1 MSDVK
6 DWDDE
11 KKMVMAKAIIQMIS
25 DENKLFFRVRGQD
38 GELYYGQ
45 FNSGIEDTYL
55 GDTDNGKLLVLGVHE
70 LIGPAK
76 HGDEF
81 DDNIIPFPKS

>member
-1 MSDVK
+1 MSDDKGMDDATKMKMTAGALAALAK
-6 DWDDE
+6 D
-11 KKMVMAKAIIQMIS
+11 
-25 DENKLFFRVRGQD
+25 NKIFFRVKGQD

-45 FNSGIEDTYL
+45 FNSSQAETFL
-55 GDTDNGKLLVLGVHE
+55 GDTEDGDILFIGVHE

-81 DDNIIPFPKS
+81 DDNIIPFPKK